1 VVISRRVYKE
11 ETEGVRLR
19 NLGWERE
26 EERERLV
33 RAIKRS
39 LFSSQLRRGADQRS
53 SEQGDELQKEQPESI
68 GNGRD
73 VWINRSPREDPAD
86 KLRHDFGGVNHHDSR
101 VGF

>member
-1 VVISRRVYKE
+1 
-11 ETEGVRLR
+11 VRLR
-19 NLGWERE
+19 NLGWKRE

-73 VWINRSPREDPAD
+73 VLINRSPREDPAD